1 VGVEVYFLCPPL
13 NKAARRFVLGEYAY
27 SLQESVVF
35 LFSFC
40 CSPVLLFSCSPVL
53 AVLFSLCCSF
63 ERVPVEG
70 EQLAA
75 ERNVN
80 AALHQEIA
88 MAMLQSRHLSLPMLV
103 QCAFVHNA
111 LKVVLAGLKV
121 SQRMDDK
128 TLVSGG
134 WWVVVLFVCWC

>member
-1 VGVEVYFLCPPL
+1 MLLCCPPHN
-13 NKAARRFVLGEYAY
+13 NKAARTRTLGSRTHARM
-27 SLQESVVF
+27 F
-35 LFSFC
+35 LLLSFC
-40 CSPVLLFSCSPVL
+40 CSFVPDVCSRFVFSICSL
-53 AVLFSLCCSF
+53 

-134 WWVVVLFVCWC
+134 WGVVTGGDWW

>member
-1 VGVEVYFLCPPL
+1 M
-13 NKAARRFVLGEYAY
+13 
-27 SLQESVVF
+27 
-35 LFSFC
+35 C
-40 CSPVLLFSCSPVL
+40 CSRCVVL
-53 AVLFSLCCSF
+53 F

-134 WWVVVLFVCWC
+134 WWVVVLFVCW